1 MPSEPMECTA
11 EVTLEAST
19 YSDRQPPPWFAEA
32 LVLLR
37 HLGQQGF
44 WKKVESVR
52 VRRQCKHFEVCDFVI
67 VLVAYAVSNEKG
79 LRSFYDAVAPV
90 ACVLMAVCGRDR
102 MPSPSALSN
111 FLAVVE
117 HEAVESLRTFFY
129 PNAVRV
135 SSRTD
140 FRPVS

>member
-1 MPSEPMECTA
+1 MPSEPMERTA

-19 YSDRQPPPWFAEA
+19 RRDRLPPPWFAEA

-44 WKKVESVR
+44 WKKVETVR

-67 VLVAYAVSNEKG
+67 VLVAYAVSNLKG

-90 ACVLMAVCGRDR
+90 AGVLMAVCGRHR

-111 FLAVVE
+111 FLAAVE
-117 HEAVESLRTFFY
+117 HEAIESLRTLFY
-129 PNAVRV
+129 RNVVLHWSP
-135 SSRTD
+135 TD
-140 FRPVS
+140 LPQG